1 MIFVNR
7 YADFFLYEKK
17 LSLSAL
23 TNIMSKLLISS
34 FIFFCSALSSFSQ
47 KSFPAVKINQSVKID
62 GNATDAAWKEI
73 PYVSGFVTSTP
84 VFGNDANETHV
95 KIAYDNA
102 AVYVL
107 AYMHDEPN
115 KIKRQLTSR
124 DEVDGNDVDFFSI
137 GIDTYNDKQNAFL
150 FKVSAAGVQEDAKL
164 SSIEDETWNAV
175 WESKVSMKNNGWIV
189 EMKIPFS
196 AIKYTKRDLQT
207 WGVQFTRFRRAINE
221 TSTWSPDDPKIDG
234 RMNKWGEWLGLQ
246 NITPPIRLSFLPYLS
261 GGVNISPAGN
271 SKQTEFLKSG
281 GMDVKYG
288 INESFTLDATLIPD
302 FAQVQ
307 SDNTVLNLS
316 PFDVK
321 FEDFRP
327 FFTEGTE
334 LFNKAGI
341 FYSRRIGA
349 APSGSYSVLAK
360 AISNPNYEIV
370 KNPGITRLINGTKF
384 SGRTK
389 GNLGIGIFNALTSS
403 MNAEIFDKSADSTL
417 HIQTEPFTNYNIIVL
432 DQALNHRSSIT
443 FTNTNVLRNGNSRN
457 ANVSAVDLAL
467 FDKQNRHYFFAD
479 GVYSTIWGKAGNYDG
494 YKADIRYQ
502 KVSGKFQYQFIAA
515 AMSDTY
521 DPNDLGFLY
530 NNNQFSYT
538 GNLSYVIYKRTRHF
552 LNQRYTLGATN
563 QYLYNP
569 FKWQNFVINSTAF
582 LLMKDFSNVLI
593 TFQVSP
599 LWSND
604 FFELRTPAS
613 VLKRPAQY
621 FLNVTGSTD
630 TRKKL
635 FVDYSAES
643 GITSLPDPPYY
654 GFTLGATYKFNER
667 FQMNAE
673 GHLDKDEANYGYAY
687 TDQSLSPAPILGQRA
702 VKTDYSILGA
712 AYAINPLMNFTIRLR
727 HYWSNVIYHHFYD
740 VKEDGYWNGRAFS
753 AGHDFNFNT
762 FNVDMFYTWDFLP
775 GSRITLSWKNALGA
789 DVYLDETEYR
799 TYFKNFNR
807 VLQSP
812 HSNEIS
818 LKVVYYI
825 DYLNLKKH

>member
-1 MIFVNR
+1 
-7 YADFFLYEKK
+7 
-17 LSLSAL
+17 
-23 TNIMSKLLISS
+23 MSKLFLLFIGFGCIAYPTYSQTKSISS
-34 FIFFCSALSSFSQ
+34 
-47 KSFPAVKINQSVKID
+47 VKTNQVPRID
-62 GNATDAAWKEI
+62 GNPDDAVWKSI
-73 PYVSGFVTSTP
+73 PYVSEFETSTP
-84 VFGNDANETHV
+84 VFGKPADETHV
-95 KIAYDNA
+95 KICYSNS

-107 AYMHDEPN
+107 AYMHDDPKN
-115 KIKRQLTSR
+115 IRKQLTRR
-124 DEVDGNDVDFFSI
+124 DEVTGSDVDFFSI
-137 GIDTYNDKQNAFL
+137 GIDTYHDKQNAFL
-150 FKVSAAGVQEDAKL
+150 FKVSAAGVQEDAKI
-164 SSIEDETWNAV
+164 SSTEDVTWNAV
-175 WESKVSMKNNGWIV
+175 WESKVSLKKNGWIV

-196 AIKYTKRDLQT
+196 AIRFSKSKWQT
-207 WGVQFTRFRRAINE
+207 WGIQFTRFRRAENE
-221 TSTWSPDDPKIDG
+221 TSTWSPDDPDIDG
-234 RMNKWGEWLGLQ
+234 TINKWGELTGLR
-246 NITPPIRLSFLPYLS
+246 NIMPPIRLSFLPYVS
-261 GGVNISPAGN
+261 GGINISPVGN
-271 SKQTEFLKSG
+271 TTQTEFLKSG

-288 INESFTLDATLIPD
+288 INESFTVDATLIPD

-307 SDNTVLNLS
+307 SDNIVLNLS

-349 APSGSYSVLAK
+349 APSGAYGVLAK
-360 AISNPNYEIV
+360 SASNPDYEII

-389 GNLGIGIFNALTSS
+389 GNLGIGIFNAVTSS
-403 MNAEIFDKSADSTL
+403 MNAEIFDKSTDSTMR
-417 HIQTEPFTNYNIIVL
+417 IQTEPLTNYNIIVL
-432 DQALNHRSSIT
+432 DQALKNRSSVT

-457 ANVSAVDLAL
+457 ANVSAVDVSL
-467 FDKQNRHYFFAD
+467 FDKRNRHYFFVD
-479 GVYSTIWGKAGNYDG
+479 GIYSTIWGKQGNYDG

-502 KVSGKFQYQFIAA
+502 KVSGKFQYSLIAG

-530 NNNQFSYT
+530 NNNQFTYT
-538 GNLSYVIYKRTRHF
+538 GNISYVIYKPTKHF
-552 LNQRYTLGATN
+552 LNQRYTLGATD

-569 FKWQNFVINSTAF
+569 FLWQNFVINSTAF
-582 LLMKDFSNVLI
+582 LLMKDFSNVLV

-599 LWSND
+599 MWSND
-604 FFELRTPAS
+604 YFELRTPGS

-630 TRKKL
+630 SRKKL
-635 FVDYSAES
+635 FLDYSAES

-673 GHLDKDEANYGYAY
+673 GHLEKDEANYGYAY
-687 TDQSLSPAPILGQRA
+687 RDMALVPEPVLGQRT

-712 AYAINPLMNFTIRLR
+712 DYAINPLMNINVRLR

-740 VKEDGYWNGRAFS
+740 VKEDGYWTERSFS
-753 AGHDFNFNT
+753 PGHDFNFNT
-762 FNVDMFYTWDFLP
+762 FNIDMFYTWDFLP

-789 DVYLDETEYR
+789 DVYLDENEYR
-799 TYFKNFNR
+799 TYFKNFNQ

-812 HSNEIS
+812 HSNEVS
-818 LKVVYYI
+818 VKVVYYL
-825 DYLNLKKH
+825 DYLQLKRHKAI

>member
-1 MIFVNR
+1 
-7 YADFFLYEKK
+7 
-17 LSLSAL
+17 
-23 TNIMSKLLISS
+23 MSKLFLGS
-34 FIFFCSALSSFSQ
+34 FIFICFALSCFSQ
-47 KSFPAVKINQSVKID
+47 KSFHAVKINETIKID
-62 GNATDAAWKEI
+62 GNPSDAAWKNI
-73 PYVSGFVTSTP
+73 SYVSGFVTSTP
-84 VFGNDANETHV
+84 IFGNHADETHV
-95 KIAYDNA
+95 KIAYDNT

-107 AYMHDEPN
+107 AYMHDDPN
-115 KIKRQLTSR
+115 NIKRQLTRR
-124 DEVDGNDVDFFSI
+124 DELDGNDVDFFSV

-150 FKVSAAGVQEDAKL
+150 FKVSAAGVQEDAKI
-164 SSIEDETWNAV
+164 SSIEDESWNAV
-175 WESKVSMKNNGWIV
+175 WESKVSTKNNGWIV

-196 AIKYTKRDLQT
+196 AIRFSKSDLQT
-207 WGVQFTRFRRAINE
+207 WGIQFTRFRRAKNE
-221 TSTWSPDDPKIDG
+221 ISTWSPDDPKIDG
-234 RMNKWGEWLGLQ
+234 IMNKWGEWIGLQ
-246 NITPPIRLSFLPYLS
+246 NITPPIRLSLLPYLS
-261 GGVNISPAGN
+261 GGVNISPVGN
-271 SKQTEFLKSG
+271 TKQTEFLKSG

-307 SDNTVLNLS
+307 SDNIVLNLS

-349 APSGSYSVLAK
+349 APSGSYGVLAK
-360 AISNPNYEIV
+360 VISDSNFEIV

-389 GNLGIGIFNALTSS
+389 GKLGIGIFNALTSS
-403 MNAEIFDKSADSTL
+403 MNAEIFDKSTDSTL
-417 HIQTEPFTNYNIIVL
+417 HIQTEPLANYNVIVL
-432 DQALNHRSSIT
+432 DQALKHRSSIT

-457 ANVSAVDLAL
+457 ANVSALDVAL
-467 FDKQNRHYFFAD
+467 FDKKNRHYFFVD
-479 GVYSTIWGKAGNYDG
+479 GIYSTIWGKVANYDG
-494 YKADIRYQ
+494 YKADVHFQ
-502 KVSGKFQYQFIAA
+502 KVSGKFQYQFIAGA
-515 AMSDTY
+515 LSDTY

-530 NNNQFSYT
+530 NNNQFNYT
-538 GNLSYVIYKRTRHF
+538 GNLSYVIYKPTKHF

-569 FKWQNFVINSTAF
+569 FKWQNFVINATAF
-582 LLMKDFSNVLI
+582 LLTKKFSKVLI

-599 LWSND
+599 MWSND
-604 FFELRTPAS
+604 FFELRTPGS

-635 FVDYSAES
+635 FLDYSAES
-643 GITSLPDPPYY
+643 GITSLPDAPYY
-654 GFTLGATYKFNER
+654 GFTLGATFKFNER

-673 GHLDKDEANYGYAY
+673 GHVDEDPANYGYAY
-687 TDQSLSPAPILGQRA
+687 RDRTLSSAPILGQRT

-712 AYAINPLMNFTIRLR
+712 DYSINALMNFTIRLR
-727 HYWSNVIYHHFYD
+727 HYWSNVMYHHFYD
-740 VKEDGYWNGRAFS
+740 VKNNGYWTERAFS
-753 AGHDFNFNT
+753 TGHDFNFNT

-775 GSRITLSWKNALGA
+775 GSRITVSWKNALGA
-789 DVYLDETEYR
+789 DVYLDESQYR
-799 TYFKNFNR
+799 TYFKNFNQ
-807 VLQSP
+807 VFQSP
-812 HSNEIS
+812 HSNEVS

>member
-1 MIFVNR
+1 M
-7 YADFFLYEKK
+7 
-17 LSLSAL
+17 SAL
-23 TNIMSKLLISS
+23 TNIMSKLYFSS
-34 FIFFCSALSSFSQ
+34 FILICTCFTSFSQ
-47 KSFPAVKINQSVKID
+47 TKSIPAVKITQSIKVD
-62 GNATDAAWKEI
+62 GNPDDDAWKSI
-73 PYVSGFVTSTP
+73 PYVGGFITSTP
-84 VFGNDANETHV
+84 VFGKDADQTHV
-95 KIAYDNA
+95 KVAYDNT

-107 AYMHDEPN
+107 AYMHEAPEN
-115 KIKRQLTSR
+115 IKKQLTAR
-124 DEVDGNDVDFFSI
+124 DEVTGNDVDFFSV

-150 FKVSAAGVQEDAKL
+150 FQVSAAGVQEDAKL
-164 SSIEDETWNAV
+164 SATDDDTWNAV
-175 WESKVSMKNNGWIV
+175 WESKVSLKNNGWVV

-196 AIKYTKRDLQT
+196 AIRFSKSKMQT
-207 WGVQFTRFRRAINE
+207 WGIQFTRFRRVNNE
-221 TSTWSPDDPKIDG
+221 ISTWCPDDPKIDG
-234 RMNKWGEWLGLQ
+234 TMNKWGEWTGLQ
-246 NITPPIRLSFLPYLS
+246 NIVPPIRLSFLPYLS
-261 GGVNISPAGN
+261 GGIKISPVGN
-271 SKQTEFLKSG
+271 TKQTEFLKSG

-307 SDNTVLNLS
+307 SDNIVLNLS

-349 APSGSYSVLAK
+349 APSGSYRVLTK
-360 AISNPNYEIV
+360 AASNPGYEII

-389 GNLGIGIFNALTSS
+389 KNLGIGIFNAVTSN
-403 MNAEIFDKSADSTL
+403 MNAEIFDKSTDSII
-417 HIQTEPFTNYNIIVL
+417 HIQTEPLTNYNIIVL
-432 DQALNHRSSIT
+432 DQALKHRSSVT

-457 ANVSAVDLAL
+457 ANVSALDLAL
-467 FDKQNRHYFFAD
+467 FDKKNRHYFFLD
-479 GVYSTIWGKAGNYDG
+479 GIYSTIWGKQGNYDG

-502 KVSGKFQYQFIAA
+502 KVSGKFQYSLLAG

-530 NNNQFSYT
+530 NNNQFNYT
-538 GNLSYVIYKRTRHF
+538 GNISYVIYKPTKHF

-569 FKWQNFVINSTAF
+569 FSWQNFVINSTAF
-582 LLMKDFSNVLI
+582 LLMKDFSTILV
-593 TFQVSP
+593 TFQVDP
-599 LWSND
+599 IWSND
-604 FFELRTPAS
+604 FFELRTPGR

-630 TRKKL
+630 SRKKL
-635 FVDYSAES
+635 YLDYTVES

-667 FQMNAE
+667 FQMNVE
-673 GHLDKDEANYGYAY
+673 GHLDEDEANYGYAY
-687 TDQSLSPAPILGQRA
+687 TKTIPAPAPVLGQRS
-702 VKTDYSILGA
+702 VKTDYSILGGA
-712 AYAINPLMNFTIRLR
+712 FAINPLMNFTIRLR

-740 VKEDGYWNGRAFS
+740 VKYDGYWKERAFS
-753 AGHDFNFNT
+753 PGHDFNFNT

-775 GSRITLSWKNALGA
+775 GSRITLSWKNALGS
-789 DVYLDETEYR
+789 DVYLDETQYR
-799 TYFKNFNR
+799 TYFKNFNQ

-812 HSNEIS
+812 HSNEVS

-825 DYLNLKKH
+825 DYLTLKKH

>member
-1 MIFVNR
+1 M
-7 YADFFLYEKK
+7 
-17 LSLSAL
+17 SAL
-23 TNIMSKLLISS
+23 TNTMSKLLLSS
-34 FIFFCSALSSFSQ
+34 LIFFAGSLSSFSQ
-47 KSFPAVKINQSVKID
+47 SKSIEAVKTNLSVKID
-62 GNATDAAWKEI
+62 GSADDAAWQNI
-73 PYVSGFVTSTP
+73 PTTSGFVSSTP
-84 VFGNDANETHV
+84 VFGKEALETDV
-95 KIAYDNA
+95 KITYDNS

-107 AYMHDEPN
+107 AIMHDGAAN
-115 KIKRQLTSR
+115 IKRQLTAR
-124 DEVDGNDVDFFSI
+124 DDIDGKDVDFFSI
-137 GIDTYNDKQNAFL
+137 GFDTYNDKQNAFL
-150 FKVSAAGVQEDAKL
+150 FKVSAAGVQEDAKI
-164 SSIEDETWNAV
+164 SSAEDVTWNAV
-175 WESKVSMKNNGWIV
+175 WESKVSINKNGWVV

-196 AIKYTKRDLQT
+196 AIRFAKSNLQN
-207 WGVQFTRFRRAINE
+207 WGIQFTRFRRVNNE
-221 TSTWSPDDPKIDG
+221 ISTWSPDNPTIDG
-234 RMNKWGEWLGLQ
+234 TINKWGQWTGLR

-261 GGVNISPAGN
+261 GGVNISPVGN
-271 SKQTEFLKSG
+271 TKQTEFLKSG

-288 INESFTLDATLIPD
+288 INESFTLDVTLIPD

-307 SDNTVLNLS
+307 SDNIVLNLS

-341 FYSRRIGA
+341 FYSRRVGA
-349 APSGSYSVLAK
+349 TPSGSLGVLQK
-360 AISNPNYEIV
+360 AASNPGYEIV

-389 GNLGIGIFNALTSS
+389 GNLGIGIFNGLTSD
-403 MNAEIFDKSADSTL
+403 MNAEIFNKSTDSTI
-417 HIQTEPFTNYNIIVL
+417 HIQTEPLTNYNIIVL
-432 DQALNHRSSIT
+432 DQALKHRSSVT

-457 ANVSAVDLAL
+457 ANVSALDLSL
-467 FDKQNRHYFFAD
+467 FDKRNRHFFFAD
-479 GVYSTIWGKAGNYDG
+479 GVYSSIWGKEGNYDG
-494 YKADIRYQ
+494 YKADLRYQ
-502 KVSGKFQYQFIAA
+502 KVSGTLQYSFIAG

-530 NNNQFSYT
+530 NNNQFTYT
-538 GNLSYVIYKRTRHF
+538 ANVSYVVYKRTKHF

-563 QYLYNP
+563 QYLYKP
-569 FKWQNFVINSTAF
+569 FSWQNFVINSTAF
-582 LLMKDFSNVLI
+582 LLMKDFSNLMV
-593 TFQVSP
+593 TFQVDP

-604 FFELRTPAS
+604 FFELRTPGS

-635 FVDYSAES
+635 FLNYSAES

-654 GFTLGATYKFNER
+654 GFTLGATYKFNDR

-687 TDQSLSPAPILGQRA
+687 RLMAASPLPILGQRT

-727 HYWSNVIYHHFYD
+727 HYWSNVVYRHFYD
-740 VKEDGYWNGRAFS
+740 VKEDGYWKERAFS
-753 AGHDFNFNT
+753 PGHDFNFNT

-789 DVYLDETEYR
+789 DVYLDETQYR
-799 TYFKNFNR
+799 TYFKNFNQ
-807 VLQSP
+807 VFQSP

-818 LKVVYYI
+818 LKVVYYV
-825 DYLNLKKH
+825 DYLALKKH

>member
-1 MIFVNR
+1 
-7 YADFFLYEKK
+7 
-17 LSLSAL
+17 
-23 TNIMSKLLISS
+23 MSKLLISS
-34 FIFFCSALSSFSQ
+34 FILLSSALSSFSQ
-47 KSFPAVKINQSVKID
+47 KSFTAVKINQFIRID
-62 GNATDAAWKEI
+62 GNPDDAAWKNI
-73 PYVSGFVTSTP
+73 PFVSGFKTSTP
-84 VFGNDANETHV
+84 VFGKDADETHV
-95 KIAYDNA
+95 KIAYDNTA
-102 AVYVL
+102 IYVL
-107 AYMHDEPN
+107 AYMLDDPRN
-115 KIKRQLTSR
+115 IKKQLTSR
-124 DEVDGNDVDFFSI
+124 DDLDGNDVDFFSV
-137 GIDTYNDKQNAFL
+137 GLDTYNDKQNAFL
-150 FKVSAAGVQEDAKL
+150 FKVSAAGVQEDAKI
-164 SSIEDETWNAV
+164 STIEDVSWNAV
-175 WESKVSMKNNGWIV
+175 WESKVSMKKNGWVV

-196 AIKYTKRDLQT
+196 AIRFSEKDLQT
-207 WGVQFTRFRRAINE
+207 WGIQFTRFRRANNE
-221 TSTWSPDDPKIDG
+221 ISTWSPDDPNIDG
-234 RMNKWGEWLGLQ
+234 KMNKWGEWVGLR

-261 GGVNISPAGN
+261 GGVNISPVGN
-271 SKQTEFLKSG
+271 TKQTEFLKSG

-288 INESFTLDATLIPD
+288 INESFTLDVTLIPD

-307 SDNTVLNLS
+307 SDNIVLNLS
-316 PFDVK
+316 PFDIK

-341 FYSRRIGA
+341 FYSRRVGA
-349 APSGSYSVLAK
+349 APTGAVGVLAK
-360 AISNPNYEIV
+360 AASDTNYEIL

-389 GNLGIGIFNALTSS
+389 GNLGIGIFNALTSN
-403 MNAEIFDKSADSTL
+403 MNAEILDKSADTTM
-417 HIQTEPFTNYNIIVL
+417 HIETEPLTNYNIIVL
-432 DQALNHRSSIT
+432 DQALKNRSSVT
-443 FTNTNVLRNGNSRN
+443 FTNTNVLRNGNNRN
-457 ANVSAVDLAL
+457 ANVSALDVSL

-479 GVYSTIWGKAGNYDG
+479 GIYSSIWGKAGNYDG
-494 YKADIRYQ
+494 YKADVHYQ
-502 KVSGKFQYQFIAA
+502 KVSGKFQYQLIVS
-515 AMSDTY
+515 AMSDKY
-521 DPNDLGFLY
+521 DPNDLGFLQ
-530 NNNQFSYT
+530 NNNQFNYT
-538 GNLSYVIYKRTRHF
+538 GNLSYVIYKPTKDF
-552 LNQRYTLGATN
+552 LNQRYTLGITN

-582 LLMKDFSNVLI
+582 FLMKDFSNVLV

-604 FFELRTPAS
+604 FFELRTPGS

-635 FVDYSAES
+635 FLDYSAES
-643 GITSLPDPPYY
+643 GITSLPDAPYY
-654 GFTLGATYKFNER
+654 GFTLGATYKFNNR

-673 GHLDKDEANYGYAY
+673 GHLDKDQANYGYAY
-687 TDQSLSPAPILGQRA
+687 TSMNLFPAPILGQRT
-702 VKTDYSILGA
+702 VKTDYSIIGA
-712 AYAINPLMNFTIRLR
+712 AYAINPLMNLTVRLR

-740 VKEDGYWNGRAFS
+740 VKKDGYWTERNYS
-753 AGHDFNFNT
+753 PGHDFNFNT

-775 GSRITLSWKNALGA
+775 GSRITLSWKNALGG

-799 TYFKNFNR
+799 TYFKNFSQ

>member
-1 MIFVNR
+1 
-7 YADFFLYEKK
+7 
-17 LSLSAL
+17 
-23 TNIMSKLLISS
+23 MSKHLQSS
-34 FIFFCSALSSFSQ
+34 FLFLCIALSSFSQ
-47 KSFPAVKINQSVKID
+47 KSFPAVKINESIKID
-62 GNATDAAWKEI
+62 GSGADPAWKDI
-73 PYVSGFVTSTP
+73 SYVSGFVTSTP
-84 VFGNDANETHV
+84 IFGNAADETHV
-95 KIAYDNA
+95 KISYDNT

-107 AYMHDEPN
+107 AFMHDDPG
-115 KIKRQLTSR
+115 KIKRHLTRR
-124 DEVDGNDVDFFSI
+124 DEVDGNDVDFFSV

-164 SSIEDETWNAV
+164 SSMEDDSWNAV
-175 WESKVSMKNNGWIV
+175 WESKVSMKNNGWTV
-189 EMKIPFS
+189 EIKIPFS
-196 AIKYTKRDLQT
+196 AIRFSKKDLQT
-207 WGVQFTRFRRAINE
+207 WGIQFTRFRRANNE
-221 TSTWSPDDPKIDG
+221 TSTWSRDDPRIDG
-234 RMNKWGEWLGLQ
+234 TMNKWGEWVGLR

-261 GGVNISPAGN
+261 GGVDISPVGN
-271 SKQTEFLKSG
+271 AKQTEFLKSG

-341 FYSRRIGA
+341 FYSRRVGA
-349 APSGSYSVLAK
+349 APSGSYGVLAK
-360 AISNPNYEIV
+360 ASSDSNYEIL

-389 GNLGIGIFNALTSS
+389 GNLGIGVFNALTSS
-403 MNAEIFDKSADSTL
+403 MNAEIFDKSMNSTL
-417 HIQTEPFTNYNIIVL
+417 DIQTEPLTNYNIIVL
-432 DQALNHRSSIT
+432 DQALKHRSSVT

-457 ANVSAVDLAL
+457 ANVSAVDLSL
-467 FDKQNRHYFFAD
+467 FDKQNRHYFFVD
-479 GVYSTIWGKAGNYDG
+479 GIYSTIWGKVSNYDG

-502 KVSGKFQYQFIAA
+502 KVSGKFQYQFLAG
-515 AMSDTY
+515 AMSDNY

-530 NNNQFSYT
+530 NNNQFTYT
-538 GNLSYVIYKRTRHF
+538 GNVSYVIYKPTKYF
-552 LNQRYTLGATN
+552 LNQRYKLGATN
-563 QYLYNP
+563 QHLYNP

-582 LLMKDFSNVLI
+582 LLMKDFSNLLI

-599 LWSND
+599 FWSND
-604 FFELRTPAS
+604 FFELRTPGS

-635 FVDYSAES
+635 FLDYSAES
-643 GITSLPDPPYY
+643 GITSLPDDPYY

-673 GHLDKDEANYGYAY
+673 GHLDKDQANYGYAY
-687 TDQSLSPAPILGQRA
+687 RSFGVNSAPILGQRT

-712 AYAINPLMNFTIRLR
+712 AYAINPLMNFTVRLR
-727 HYWSNVIYHHFYD
+727 HYWSNVVYHHFYD
-740 VKEDGYWNGRAFS
+740 VKEDGYWAERAFS
-753 AGHDFNFNT
+753 PGHDFNFNT
-762 FNVDMFYTWDFLP
+762 FNLDMFYTWDFLP
-775 GSRITLSWKNALGA
+775 GSRITFSWKNALSS
-789 DVYLDETEYR
+789 DVYLDESQYR

-818 LKVVYYI
+818 LKIVYYI
-825 DYLNLKKH
+825 DYLKLKKP